1 MNSTEELLL
10 YSFKKQP
17 IGNTDHF
24 TWFITD
30 IGVVALFK
38 EAENYEIYNSNV
50 EIEANN
56 IALDITKE
64 EKEYL
69 QINEKDFSYST
80 LSLNKIIRF
89 RMMARDY
96 MMSL

>member
-1 MNSTEELLL
+1 MNSTEEFLLD
-10 YSFKKQP
+10 SFKENH

-50 EIEANN
+50 EKEANN

-64 EKEYL
+64 EKEYI
-69 QINEKDFSYST
+69 QINDKKLFLFYS
-80 LSLNKIIRF
+80 
-89 RMMARDY
+89 
-96 MMSL
+96 

>member
-1 MNSTEELLL
+1 M
-10 YSFKKQP
+10 
-17 IGNTDHF
+17 
-24 TWFITD
+24 
-30 IGVVALFK
+30 
-38 EAENYEIYNSNV
+38 
-50 EIEANN
+50 EANN

>member
-1 MNSTEELLL
+1 MNSTEEFLLDF
-10 YSFKKQP
+10 FKEKP
-17 IGNTDHF
+17 IGNTEHF

-30 IGVVALFK
+30 IVVVALFK
-38 EAENYEIYNSNV
+38 EGENYEIYNSNV

-69 QINEKDFSYST
+69 QINDKKLFLFYS
-80 LSLNKIIRF
+80 
-89 RMMARDY
+89 
-96 MMSL
+96 

>member
-1 MNSTEELLL
+1 MNSTEEFLLDF
-10 YSFKKQP
+10 FKEEP

-50 EIEANN
+50 EKEANN

-64 EKEYL
+64 EKDYI
-69 QINEKDFSYST
+69 QINDKKLFLFYS
-80 LSLNKIIRF
+80 
-89 RMMARDY
+89 
-96 MMSL
+96 

>member
-1 MNSTEELLL
+1 MNSTEEFLLD
-10 YSFKKQP
+10 SFKGTP

-50 EIEANN
+50 AKEANN

-64 EKEYL
+64 EKEYI
-69 QINEKDFSYST
+69 QINDKKLFLFYS
-80 LSLNKIIRF
+80 
-89 RMMARDY
+89 
-96 MMSL
+96 

>member
-1 MNSTEELLL
+1 MNSPEEFLLD
-10 YSFKKQP
+10 SFKENP

-24 TWFITD
+24 KWFLTD
-30 IGVVALFK
+30 IGVVVLFK
-38 EAENYEIYNSNV
+38 EVENYEIYNSNV
-50 EIEANN
+50 EIQANN

-80 LSLNKIIRF
+80 LSLNKTIRF